1 MRTGIVRRMDDLGR
15 VVIPK
20 EIRNKLGI
28 KEDAPLEIVLD
39 KDRVCFVP
47 YLANA
52 AGRIEAVIGDLYP
65 SDYDDKIHDELKKNI
80 EELRKIAKSFE
91 RLGV

>member
-1 MRTGIVRRMDDLGR
+1 MRTGIIRRMDDLGR

-28 KEDAPLEIVLD
+28 KEGAPLEIVLD
-39 KDRVCFVP
+39 KGGVCFVP

-65 SDYDDKIHDELKKNI
+65 SDYDDKIQDELKNNI

-91 RLGV
+91 RMGV

>member
-1 MRTGIVRRMDDLGR
+1 MRTGIVRRIDDLGR

-28 KEDAPLEIVLD
+28 KEGAPLEIVLD
-39 KDRVCFVP
+39 KGGVCFIP

-52 AGRIEAVIGDLYP
+52 SGRIEAVIGDLYP
-65 SDYDDKIHDELKKNI
+65 SDYDDKIQDELLKNI
-80 EELRKIAKSFE
+80 ENLRKIAKNFE

>member
-1 MRTGIVRRMDDLGR
+1 MRTGIIRRIDDLGR

-28 KEDAPLEIVLD
+28 KEGAPLEISLLNGG
-39 KDRVCFVP
+39 VCFSP

-52 AGRIEAVIGDLYP
+52 SGRIEAVIGDVYYE
-65 SDYDDKIHDELKKNI
+65 DYDEDKREEIRNNI
-80 EELRKIAKSFE
+80 EQLREIAKNLE
-91 RLGV
+91 GLGV